1 MNPDSSRKNESVG
14 AVIESIFRREIQVRL
29 PNEFRLK
36 IYTS

>member
-14 AVIESIFRREIQVRL
+14 AIIESIFRRETQVL
-29 PNEFRLK
+29 FPNGFSPK